1 MKLMFRIH
9 RAPFS
14 QIGYS
19 AESPFSMMGD
29 PAVSGNLATRRPE
42 TIVAEKTGSRQ
53 SCYVRLGCR

>member
-1 MKLMFRIH
+1 MWD

-29 PAVSGNLATRRPE
+29 PAVSGNLATRRSE

-53 SCYVRLGCR
+53 SCHVRLGRR